1 LKGLGGLKIL
11 VAGAGALGCLYA
23 GLLASQGHHL
33 YLLGRKPLV
42 EAVEKNGLKI
52 RGLISLDVKVEAA
65 VENPA
70 QLKEEAFNLILLT
83 VKAYQAAEAASSLT
97 SLPAGKIPLVCL
109 QNGLGV
115 EEEVKKAV
123 GNRFTVLRG
132 VSFMGAYVEKPGLVR
147 CTGLS
152 STLLEE
158 PPPEVLSPLT
168 EMLGSLKAYG
178 LEADFKP
185 QIREVVWEKTLV
197 NAGINPF
204 GAITGL
210 KNGQLLEVP
219 QLREAIAETVEEGW
233 KVASKLGIAFSRNPV
248 KLTFK
253 VAEATAENY
262 NSMLQD
268 LKAGR
273 RTEIDYI
280 NGAIARFG
288 EETGVATPLNRLLT
302 SLIKGL
308 EAERKLV
315 EI

>member
-1 LKGLGGLKIL
+1 MAEEWEELEKGGGW
-11 VAGAGALGCLYA
+11 VDTEEEAPAPAE
-23 GLLASQGHHL
+23 
-33 YLLGRKPLV
+33 V
-42 EAVEKNGLKI
+42 EEEAPEE
-52 RGLISLDVKVEAA
+52 EAA
-65 VENPA
+65 TE
-70 QLKEEAFNLILLT
+70 EEAAPAGGEEWEELEKGGGWIDT
-83 VKAYQAAEAASSLT
+83 GEAAPAKAALT
-97 SLPAGKIPLVCL
+97 L
-109 QNGLGV
+109 
-115 EEEVKKAV
+115 EEVKKAV

-158 PPPEVLSPLT
+158 PPPEALPPLT